1 MAGTL
6 NKVMLI
12 GHLSDEVKMHYF
24 DGGNALGRFPIA
36 TNETYINKQTNEKV
50 TTTEWH
56 NIVVKNKLAQLCEQ
70 YLTKGDKVYVEG
82 KIKTRQ
88 WDGQD
93 GVKHFSTEI
102 HASEIT
108 FLSDKKGQNQ
118 STSNAIESQTPSNAA
133 ESKQPNRQDDIPE
146 IEPEDDLPF

>member
-12 GHLSDEVKMHYF
+12 GHLGDEVKMHYF

-93 GVKHFSTEI
+93 GTKHYSTEI

-118 STSNAIESQTPSNAA
+118 SASNAIESQAPSNTA
-133 ESKQPNRQDDIPE
+133 ESNQQNRQVDIPE

>member
-12 GHLSDEVKMHYF
+12 GHLGDEIKMHYF
-24 DGGNALGRFPIA
+24 EGGNALGRFPIA
-36 TNETYINKQTNEKV
+36 TNETYLNRQTNEKT

-88 WDGQD
+88 WDDQSGT
-93 GVKHFSTEI
+93 KHYATEI
-102 HASEIT
+102 HATEIT

-118 STSNAIESQTPSNAA
+118 TSSTAQITPQTNQSDNIP
-133 ESKQPNRQDDIPE
+133 DIDPD
-146 IEPEDDLPF
+146 DDLPF

>member
-12 GHLSDEVKMHYF
+12 GHLGDEVKMHYF

-36 TNETYINKQTNEKV
+36 TNETYINKQNNEKV

-93 GVKHFSTEI
+93 GSKHYSTEI
-102 HASEIT
+102 HATEIT
-108 FLSDKKGQNQ
+108 FLSDKKGQSQPISNNLENNQ
-118 STSNAIESQTPSNAA
+118 PL
-133 ESKQPNRQDDIPE
+133 RQDNIPE
-146 IEPEDDLPF
+146 IEADDDLPF